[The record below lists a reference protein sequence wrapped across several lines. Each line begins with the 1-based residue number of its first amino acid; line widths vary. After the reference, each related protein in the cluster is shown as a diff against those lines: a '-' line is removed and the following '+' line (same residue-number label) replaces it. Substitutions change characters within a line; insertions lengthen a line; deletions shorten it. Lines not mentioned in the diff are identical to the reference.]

1 MFYIILVSVLVVLI
15 GLYCILKWTAFKD
28 NEKFSLVMKKILK
41 VSVIIYCSLI
51 FISIFLPDNFTR
63 SLSETVAGMGIYKGY
78 VIVRWFSFINF
89 VALPLSIFYKNR
101 TIRNIAI
108 YFGVAIS
115 VASIF
120 YYPQY
125 LADFVS
131 TSGKGLNSIPNISET
146 FKNFLID
153 GTFRSIF
160 FGLTLTLQLIIPIIL
175 AIEEKHVF
183 NFKDKKEYLY
193 FFISLPLIL
202 ISVIPIYVPQHL
214 FGYSDVIFSAYSLP
228 HILWLIAVIIEII
241 ALYFIF
247 KKKNYETKMILLFIL
262 ALSLILQYNQM
273 FGAISFNLK
282 RLPLQLCNLGSY
294 FVLLSLITK
303 SKKLFNFTV
312 IINVVGVIFALAMP
326 DLDNKG
332 FFYLYNMHFIL
343 EHTNVMVVP
352 ILALL
357 FNVFPR
363 LDKYALRDC
372 LVGFLIYFVS
382 VFAIGTAFNA
392 VAKAT
397 GDAFYEVNFLFM
409 FLPKETIDIVEFADV
424 LFDINFEIGYGTFYP
439 IVQLIVLSAFLVIC
453 TLLYFAIR
461 LIYKINDLIKKKL
474 GQDNIEEEK
483 FEKILSILKEN

>member
-1 MFYIILVSVLVVLI
+1 MFYIILVSVLVAFLGV
-15 GLYCILKWTAFKD
+15 YCILKWTAFKD
-28 NEKFSLVMKKILK
+28 NEKFSTVMSKILK
-41 VSVIIYCSLI
+41 IGVVVYCAI
-51 FISIFLPDNFTR
+51 VFVSIFLPDNFTR
-63 SLSETVAGMGIYKGY
+63 SWSEQVAGQVDKGY
-78 VIVRWFSFINF
+78 AIVRWFTQINF
-89 VALPLSIFYKNR
+89 VVLPLAVFYKNR
-101 TIRNIAI
+101 TIKNIAI

-115 VASIF
+115 IASIF
-120 YYPQY
+120 YYPEL
-125 LADFVS
+125 LADFTS
-131 TSGKGLNSIPNISET
+131 TSGKGLNSIPNLPES
-146 FKNFLID
+146 FKNFLIN

-160 FGLTLTLQLIIPIIL
+160 FGMTLTLQLLIPTIL
-175 AIEEKHVF
+175 AIEEKHYF

-193 FFISLPLIL
+193 FFVCLPLIL
-202 ISVIPIYVPQHL
+202 LSVIPIYLPQHL
-214 FGYSDVIFSAYSLP
+214 FGYSNVIFSAYSLP
-228 HILWLIAVIIEII
+228 HILWLVAVVVEIV

-247 KKKNYETKMILLFIL
+247 RKKDRETKMILLFVL

-273 FGAISFNLK
+273 FGAISFNMK

-352 ILALL
+352 ILALM
-357 FNVFPR
+357 FGIFPR

-382 VFAIGTAFNA
+382 VFAIGTALNA

-397 GDAFYEVNFLFM
+397 GDTFYEVNFLFM
-409 FLPKETIDIVEFADV
+409 LLPKDTIDVVEFSKV
-424 LFDINFEIGYGTFYP
+424 LFDVNFQIGYGTFYP
-439 IVQLIVLSAFLVIC
+439 VVQLIVLCAFLVIC

-461 LIYKINDLIKKKL
+461 LLYKFNDVIKKKL
-474 GQDNIEEEK
+474 DKNELNDEN
-483 FEKILSILKEN
+483 FERIITILKEN